1 MQCCRAGPGRP
12 TPIQTGGWSQ
22 SAGDRRRDRAAS
34 ENVTAGDVYDPEG
47 VFGDNFALTPAAN
60 HPGGSTP

>member
-1 MQCCRAGPGRP
+1 MKTDPGDGSAKP
-12 TPIQTGGWSQ
+12 CGIQ
-22 SAGDRRRDRAAS
+22 AARQGRFAYGS

-47 VFGDNFALTPAAN
+47 VFDDNFALTPAAN